1 MKKMFFVAAL
11 CVSSALSAQ
20 NNAAVTND
28 LPAGIRAFL
37 TTHFANVGIGH
48 YEKDQEWNGT
58 EYEVHLDGFEV
69 DFGTN
74 GQWTDIEA
82 KGMAPIPESLIIPEI
97 ASYLKSNYAGQKV
110 RGLERKSGRTEVKL
124 DNGLELIFN
133 QRGKFVRIDR

>member
-1 MKKMFFVAAL
+1 MAAF

-20 NNAAVTND
+20 NQAAVTND

-37 TTHFANVGIGH
+37 STHFANVGVGH
-48 YEKDQEWNGT
+48 YEKEQEWNGV

-82 KGMAPIPESLIIPEI
+82 KGTTAIPASLIAPEI
-97 ASYLKSNYAGQKV
+97 ASYLQSNYSGQKV
-110 RGLERKSGRTEVKL
+110 MGLERKSGRTEVKL